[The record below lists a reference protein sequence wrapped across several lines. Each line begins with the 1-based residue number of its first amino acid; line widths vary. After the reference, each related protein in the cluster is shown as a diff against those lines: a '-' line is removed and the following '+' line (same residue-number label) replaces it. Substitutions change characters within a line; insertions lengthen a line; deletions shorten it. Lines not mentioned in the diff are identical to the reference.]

1 MSDLHTYRCYLLD
14 AQSHIASAE
23 VIECHDDDAAKSR
36 AREILAEK
44 PGCRGI
50 EVWDRDRRVH
60 THLSVDGE
68 VAGWVAAP

>member
-1 MSDLHTYRCYLLD
+1 MADLHTYRCYLLD

-23 VIECHDDDAAKSR
+23 VIECPDDDAAKSR

-44 PGCRGI
+44 PGYRAI

-60 THLSVDGE
+60 IHMSADG
-68 VAGWVAAP
+68 AAPAWIGAP